1 MPQFDFTTY
10 YSQIFWF
17 SICFAILYLS
27 VALVILPRIRGI
39 IEARRSVV
47 NADKNSAK
55 KIEKQVEDLD
65 QKANQIKAEASNN
78 YDSKLEE
85 VSKNI
90 IKERDQVL
98 TNLKSDLDEK
108 AKKSRQ
114 EIKAFVSQSEERIS
128 QAISSITQNIKSKIL
143 S

>member
-10 YSQIFWF
+10 HSQIFWF
-17 SICFAILYLS
+17 LICFTMLYLS
-27 VALVILPRIRGI
+27 VALVILPRGGGI
-39 IEARRSVV
+39 IEARKTVV
-47 NADKNSAK
+47 NSGKNSAK
-55 KIEKQVEDLD
+55 KLEKQVEDLD
-65 QKANQIKAEASNN
+65 QKANQIKAEASDK

-90 IKERDQVL
+90 VKERDLVL
-98 TNLKSDLDEK
+98 TSLKADLDEK

-114 EIKAFVSQSEERIS
+114 EIKTFVSQSEDRIS
-128 QAISSITQNIKSKIL
+128 QAISSISQNIKSKIL

>member
-1 MPQFDFTTY
+1 M
-10 YSQIFWF
+10 
-17 SICFAILYLS
+17 LYLS

-39 IEARRSVV
+39 IEARKTVV
-47 NADKNSAK
+47 NSDKNSAK
-55 KIEKQVEDLD
+55 KLEKQVEDLD
-65 QKANQIKAEASNN
+65 QKANQIKAEASDK

-90 IKERDQVL
+90 VKERDLVL
-98 TNLKSDLDEK
+98 TSLKADLDEK

-114 EIKAFVSQSEERIS
+114 EIKTFVSQSEDRIS
-128 QAISSITQNIKSKIL
+128 QAISSISQNIKSKIL

>member
-1 MPQFDFTTY
+1 M
-10 YSQIFWF
+10 
-17 SICFAILYLS
+17 LYLS

-39 IEARRSVV
+39 IEARKTVV
-47 NADKNSAK
+47 NSDKNSAK
-55 KIEKQVEDLD
+55 KLEKQVEDLD
-65 QKANQIKAEASNN
+65 QKANQIKAEASDK

-90 IKERDQVL
+90 VKERDLVL
-98 TNLKSDLDEK
+98 TSLKVDLDEK

-114 EIKAFVSQSEERIS
+114 EIKTFVSQSEDRIS
-128 QAISSITQNIKSKIL
+128 QAISSISQNIKSKIL